1 MWQTQIDHRDT
12 NGIAFTFDGTPYM
25 VAGKETYICQQGKDL
40 NQQKKQN
47 YRKKRLELQVS

>member
-40 NQQKKQN
+40 NQQKKNKITGRNVSN
-47 YRKKRLELQVS
+47 YK